1 MKLHAICAAISLA
14 AFLVVGPNMA
24 GDPDNGDAGPT
35 VADDSFVSMDFDS
48 SGQFNIGDVSA
59 LLMWLYLGG
68 PAPDCREAMDFN
80 ANGRI
85 NVIDAVSGLNFLFTH
100 TQAVPAM
107 GAGCQAYVG
116 CDSGVA
122 CP

>member
-1 MKLHAICAAISLA
+1 MKVHLIFVAIVLA
-14 AFLVVGPNMA
+14 AFLVVRPNMA
-24 GDPDNGDAGPT
+24 GDLDAGPT
-35 VADDSFVSMDFDS
+35 NADDSFVSMDFDS

-107 GAGCQAYVG
+107 GAGCQAYPG
-116 CDSGVA
+116 CDSGA
-122 CP
+122 GCP